1 MADGGQVDEIVSR
14 HQGLV
19 RASFPGLRGSPSP
32 STWVWAVCRNVFSRY
47 LYRKRRNERVV
58 RRVYECLY
66 RKELTVS
73 GAALLPASRARRT

>member
-1 MADGGQVDEIVSR
+1 MADGGQVDEIVCR

-47 LYRKRRNERVV
+47 LYRKRR
-58 RRVYECLY
+58 VYECLH

-73 GAALLPASRARRT
+73 GAARLPASRARQT